1 MAKMHLSHR
10 HLGWHL
16 QLEEG
21 LKQVLSQGAL
31 QVPHWGAALVQR
43 GLALLSMHLHIKT
56 AAARHSIVHGA
67 MTKGR
72 RDNCDAFL
80 MGMEPVALTL
90 DLPKWQ
96 LCLCLYLHR
105 VDQDAF

>member
-1 MAKMHLSHR
+1 MHLSQR

-56 AAARHSIVHGA
+56 TAGRHSVMHGA

-72 RDNCDAFL
+72 RDNCTAFL
-80 MGMEPVALTL
+80 MCIKPLALAL
-90 DLPKWQ
+90 CLPK
-96 LCLCLYLHR
+96 L
-105 VDQDAF
+105 